1 MGKVEEKVACQYCG
15 KEYSKAGIANHEKSC
30 AENPKNKK
38 EDVKEIELFDIK
50 MKDSIECY
58 IGDQYYRLKA
68 GETYKVP
75 ANVKEILKRAGL
87 LDAI

>member
-30 AENPKNKK
+30 AENPENKK
-38 EDVKEIELFDIK
+38 EDVKEIKLFDIK

>member
-30 AENPKNKK
+30 AENPANKK

-87 LDAI
+87 LEAI

>member
-30 AENPKNKK
+30 AENPENKK

-68 GETYKVP
+68 GKPTKYQQMLRKSLRE
-75 ANVKEILKRAGL
+75 
-87 LDAI
+87 LDY